1 MKFKSIF
8 ALSVVAAGVAV
19 YLSWQQPT
27 KLSQDVVS
35 EHADLT
41 VAAKAAETTSAL
53 AVNTSKSPDASSKGK
68 VEQIIH
74 DAADANQ
81 LIDQQ
86 LEAILASE
94 TAPDLAVEL
103 APLAQ
108 AFPTLKPQID
118 QYVDGVAEQQ
128 QAVAAFR
135 QKVAERNTQVV
146 ADGSFSA
153 SADGSLDYDKK
164 ELLAQAQR
172 LGEQAMALNQAIRE
186 AAYGTA
192 TP

>member
-8 ALSVVAAGVAV
+8 ALSLVAAGVAV

-27 KLSQDVVS
+27 KLAQDVAT

-41 VAAKAAETTSAL
+41 AQVAETTPAL
-53 AVNTSKSPDASSKGK
+53 VVNTSKTPDASGKGK

-94 TAPDLAVEL
+94 AAPDLAVEL

-108 AFPTLKPQID
+108 AFPALKPQID
-118 QYVDGVAEQQ
+118 QYVGGIAEQQ

-135 QKVAERNTQVV
+135 QKLAERNTQVV

-153 SADGSLDYDKK
+153 SADGSLDFDKK